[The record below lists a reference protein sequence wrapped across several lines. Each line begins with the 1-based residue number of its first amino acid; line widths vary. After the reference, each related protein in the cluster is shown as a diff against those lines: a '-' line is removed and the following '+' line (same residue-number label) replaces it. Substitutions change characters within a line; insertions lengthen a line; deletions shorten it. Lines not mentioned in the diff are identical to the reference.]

1 MKHWLWYVLAI
12 AVLSMLGFAPFQ
24 GTDVAKLKPVE
35 VIRVSTDRGSMF
47 VETDTGDIGVG
58 MDAASAFA
66 DLKEKASGD
75 IFLETAD
82 FILVDPML
90 AGKISEFS
98 TFLRPAC
105 SVCLEFGD
113 ADIEAVAD
121 FLTAHKPE
129 LTLQDIAA
137 GAGSVPALVVQ
148 EGRMRLVQ

>member
-12 AVLSMLGFAPFQ
+12 AALSMLGLAPFQ

-35 VIRVSTDRGSMF
+35 VIRVSADQKGMV
-47 VETDTGDIGVG
+47 VETDTGDIGAG
-58 MDAASAFA
+58 TDAAAAFA
-66 DLKEKASGD
+66 DLKEKANGE

-82 FILVDPML
+82 FILVDPLL
-90 AGKISEFS
+90 AGKIGELSA
-98 TFLRPAC
+98 FLRPAC

-121 FLTAHKPE
+121 FLTAHKPA

-137 GAGSVPALVVQ
+137 GAGSVPVLVVQ
-148 EGRMRLVQ
+148 EGGMRLVQ